1 MKRIALP
8 LSLLIVVLWAI
19 VQPTEILDFSASFLP
34 LRHAFT
40 VLLGA
45 LALGWMGFSML
56 LALRP
61 AWMDMQS
68 MERQAPSSLKLFSQS
83 ERSSASRR
91 SCWSS
96 RTGC

>member
-8 LSLLIVVLWAI
+8 LSLLIVVCWAI
-19 VQPTEILDFSASFLP
+19 VQPAEILDFSASFLP

-61 AWMDMQS
+61 AW
-68 MERQAPSSLKLFSQS
+68 L
-83 ERSSASRR
+83 ERSLGGLDRLFKVHKWAGI
-91 SCWSS
+91 
-96 RTGC
+96 TAVLLVVTH